1 MNQPFDSKHGYRD
14 DYVARSK
21 VVEINAPA
29 QVVWEILVDLP
40 RYGEW
45 NPFCIAATSTFKM
58 GDPINMTMKYLW
70 SDETAPRASE
80 TAAALMQGNRLGE
93 AILAAIDDIADGV
106 QGNLAGVTQG
116 LSLLRLV
123 RLEGVARRTALEL
136 MLLERRG

>member
-1 MNQPFDSKHGYRD
+1 MAGVIPPDRL
-14 DYVARSK
+14 ARA
-21 VVEINAPA
+21 IAPA
-29 QVVWEILVDLP
+29 
-40 RYGEW
+40 
-45 NPFCIAATSTFKM
+45 F
-58 GDPINMTMKYLW
+58 
-70 SDETAPRASE
+70 TAPQASE
-80 TAAALMQGNRLGE
+80 TAAALVQGNRLGE